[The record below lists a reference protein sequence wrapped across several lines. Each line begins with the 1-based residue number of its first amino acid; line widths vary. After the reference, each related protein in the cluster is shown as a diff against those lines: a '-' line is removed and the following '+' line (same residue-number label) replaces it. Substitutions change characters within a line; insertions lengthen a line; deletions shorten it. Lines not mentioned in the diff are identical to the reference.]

1 MNTFEITIQR
11 KSGNNWPIVVEH
23 TRFGELLPL
32 RSEGNL
38 ELTPEN
44 FQQLTSLLGQP
55 KDYGKLLGK
64 KLFLDDVR
72 DAFICALRETEEA
85 LRMLLFIEASDPE
98 LRTLRWEKL
107 CAPVDGDW
115 ELLALNQRVPFS
127 FYIPAITDRSFPPI
141 GRRDLRALVLVAS
154 PSDSLKYKL
163 AEFDVAASVNSV
175 KSALGEIP
183 CDVLATL
190 DGAIGLPTI
199 DQLCSQLSDRN
210 KQYTILHFVSHGR
223 VTDSG
228 ETIVYW
234 SKADNTVDAIP
245 ATHLLERLRP
255 LRGAKGLP
263 HFTFLCTCESASPEA
278 EGSLG
283 GLGQRLVRD
292 LGMPAV
298 VAMTDKVTIKTA
310 QTLIESFYKQLR
322 ASGEVDSALHEATAA
337 LAKRG
342 DITVPAL
349 FSRLGGRP
357 LFSDQLDRNLTNSE
371 IKYGLER
378 LQVFLQERSPI
389 LQSKLQEPAQKLA
402 NVLNTNTTALSK
414 ETQQERSQALQ
425 EVNNLC
431 QEVLDLTF
439 NALALAE
446 QPPVYDALCPFLGLY
461 PFRIKDRKFFF
472 GREKLIKQLQ
482 QQLATHNFLAVFG
495 ASGSGKSSM
504 VVAGLIPA
512 LLEKQ
517 PDLVMAYM
525 TPSSNPIEQLAATLS
540 GVQNQS
546 SILVIDQFEEL
557 FTLCTDENM
566 RLEFID
572 KFLFVVQQQ
581 TVAITMRADFW
592 GECASYPK
600 LKELMQCRQELIGPM
615 DTAELRKAMEMQA
628 AQVGLRFEPG
638 LSNRILDDVQDE
650 PGAMPLLQHALLEL
664 WKRRHGR
671 WLRSVEYEAI
681 GGVNMAIAQ
690 TADAFYDSCTP
701 EEQEQIKNIFVRL
714 TRLDDSEEPGEKR
727 RDTRRRVGLEE
738 LVPAGSDR
746 NPIKQL
752 LKRLAGDG
760 ARLIVTSVDS
770 ATQQEEVEVAHE
782 ALIRYWPKLL
792 AWLDEDRTLLQL
804 RETIRQAALEWE
816 KFQKD
821 ESYLLHRG
829 GRLEEAKELLKK
841 SNFFNFLEANY
852 VQACVELRDRQQQEQ
867 ESRRRRDIRTNRT
880 ILSGAVVV
888 IVTTSL
894 GLIAS
899 IKTYEAELN
908 KANSLSQN
916 SLLLSK
922 SHKDLQSLVEGIKAR
937 MILKNSI
944 IGRLLWFKGK
954 GQIDAQSKAIA
965 ALQQAIDIVQARNR
979 LTAHTSAVTSVVFSP
994 DGKTIATASNDT
1006 TIKLWDLKGKEL
1018 TKSPLNHSAGVTSV
1032 VFSPDGKTLA
1042 SVSEDK
1048 TVKVWDL
1055 NGNQLTKS
1063 PLKHDAAVTSAV
1075 FSSDGKTLAS
1085 VSEDKTVKL
1094 WDLNGKELKKFLLQH
1109 GAEVTSVVFSSDG
1122 KTIASGSQDK
1132 TVKLW
1137 DLNGKLLHTFKH
1149 DAEVTTVVFSP
1160 DGKTLASV
1168 SKDKTVKLWDLKGKL
1183 LHTLKHGGEVTT
1195 VAFSPD
1201 NKILASGSENKT
1213 VKLWDLKKGKELTKL
1228 PLKHDA
1234 EVTTVVFSPDSK
1246 TLASVTK
1253 DNAITIWNLQGD
1265 RLKSFIGH
1273 EADVTTVAFSPDGS
1287 TLASASKDNTV
1298 ILWNLQGKLLQT
1310 FAGHEAGVTSVAFSP
1325 DGNTLA
1331 STSKDKTVKLWSI
1344 DGKLQ
1349 KTFTQHNY
1357 TVTGVAFS
1365 PDGNTLASSSED
1377 STIRF
1382 WNLKANFLQTFR
1394 GHQADVL
1401 IAENKPVF
1409 TSVAFALPPQTCNL
1423 LVSGSKDKTVKLW
1436 SIGNK
1441 LQKTFTGHKYAV
1453 TSVALSPD
1461 CQTVASGSV
1470 DNTVILWDLD
1480 GHPLHTFRE
1489 HKAVVTSVAFSPNG
1503 QTLAS
1508 ASEDKTVIL
1517 WNLKDAYKP
1526 QILKGHEAGVTSV
1539 AFNPNGK
1546 TLASASQDNTVILW
1560 SFKGK
1565 RLQTFRGHEAGVT
1578 SVVFSPDGKTLA
1590 SGSDDKTV
1598 KFWHLKELHTLSKHQ
1613 DSVNEVVFS
1622 PDGKTLASASDDKT
1636 VQLWD
1641 FTGKP
1646 LSSLPH
1652 HAAVVT
1658 VVFNPKGQSIA
1669 SGSED
1674 GTVQLWDVKTLT
1686 SKEPRSQILSKDGA
1700 VITSIAFSPDGK
1712 NLAFSNQDGTV
1723 QLWNLITNKPKIFQQ
1738 EGAEIASVVF
1748 SADGKTLASASEDKT
1763 VKLWDLNG
1771 KLLQTLKHKAGVTS
1785 IVFSPDNQTI
1795 ASGCEDGSVK
1805 VWNLNGNK
1813 PRSIQ
1818 LQMPDRSNDNSKDG
1832 ITSIVFSPDG
1842 KMLAASSEDETIE
1855 LWNFMNWELQP
1866 RILKGHKA
1874 KVNSIVFSRDSKTL
1888 VSASEDETI
1897 KIWDLEGNELQTLIG
1912 HQATVSNVVFSPNGY
1927 TLASASGDNNVMLWD
1942 FNGLDTERL
1951 LDELMVRACNWTKD
1965 YLKNSHEVEQEDRH
1979 LCNRF

>member
-1042 SVSEDK
+1042 SVS
-1048 TVKVWDL
+1048 
-1055 NGNQLTKS
+1055 
-1063 PLKHDAAVTSAV
+1063 
-1075 FSSDGKTLAS
+1075 
-1085 VSEDKTVKL
+1085 
-1094 WDLNGKELKKFLLQH
+1094 
-1109 GAEVTSVVFSSDG
+1109 
-1122 KTIASGSQDK
+1122 
-1132 TVKLW
+1132 
-1137 DLNGKLLHTFKH
+1137 
-1149 DAEVTTVVFSP
+1149 
-1160 DGKTLASV
+1160 
-1168 SKDKTVKLWDLKGKL
+1168 KDKTVKLWDLKGKL